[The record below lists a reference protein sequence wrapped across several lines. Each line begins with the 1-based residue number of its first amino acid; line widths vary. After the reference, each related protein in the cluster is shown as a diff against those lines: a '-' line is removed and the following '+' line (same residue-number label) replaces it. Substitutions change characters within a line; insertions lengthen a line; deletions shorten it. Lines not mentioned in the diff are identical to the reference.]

1 MILLRNSMYLGNRLA
16 MFVSITDIVQVEM
29 YLLLSER
36 LIDYKMNLNTLLNNT
51 YEILEK
57 DKK

>member
-1 MILLRNSMYLGNRLA
+1 MYLGNRLA